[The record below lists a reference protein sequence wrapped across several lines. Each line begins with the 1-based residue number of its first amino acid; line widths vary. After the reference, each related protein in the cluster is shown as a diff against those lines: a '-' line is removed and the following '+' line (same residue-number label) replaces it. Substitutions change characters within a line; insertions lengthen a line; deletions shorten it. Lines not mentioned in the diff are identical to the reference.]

1 MPAYTFRWDQREY
14 ARAVMAIGRHMQ
26 TGRVMQ
32 VFWWVVVLAFGFSVA
47 IVLALDD
54 DPVAAL
60 VPLAPWLLLFLAS
73 MATGRWGLPRLY
85 ARRFARESPDARH
98 PLTVGVGAEGI
109 EVASFSTS
117 GRLSWNG
124 IHRVVE
130 TPEFFLFYINPRQ
143 AHYLPKHA
151 IPSAD
156 ELGEIRRIARSH
168 ATCPVLLLDSA
179 SNPR

>member
-1 MPAYTFRWDQREY
+1 MPAYTFPWDAGEY
-14 ARAVMAIGRHMQ
+14 TRAVAAIGRHMR
-26 TGRVMQ
+26 TGRAMQ
-32 VFWWVVVLAFGFSVA
+32 VFWWVVILVFGLSVA
-47 IVLALDD
+47 IILARAD

-60 VPLAPWLLLFLAS
+60 VPITPWLLLFLAS
-73 MATGRWGLPRLY
+73 MATGRWVLPRLH

-109 EVASFSTS
+109 EVASFSSS

-130 TPEFFLFYINPRQ
+130 TPEFFLFYINPRL

-151 IPSAD
+151 ISSED
-156 ELGEIRRIARSH
+156 ELGQVRRIARLH
-168 ATCPVLLLDSA
+168 ATGPVLLLDSA
-179 SNPR
+179 SDRR